1 MDVAPV
7 SFIKGSDSLIEGL
20 AIPFSGP
27 LPGGKDIHREKFTKS
42 TDFALDWFPEGRPL
56 LYEHGL
62 DGAIKMVPAGRQTDH
77 EFDPDEGIW
86 ARGQLDTSAKYH
98 RAMKRLLEAGALYFS
113 SGTMDH
119 LARKKSA
126 TGEITK
132 WPWVE
137 LTLTPAPANMTAV
150 ARSVKS
156 VELIDHLD
164 AAGIDIP
171 SGLVASALKALDDLE
186 AEIYDEDDEG
196 LRAGLK
202 FADNADR
209 LLADVE
215 AFRTRTGDLTALR
228 AKSGRVLSGAT
239 RERLARHPGSLRE
252 LADDLDQLLSE
263 ADAEKA
269 AKSSSIQSVM
279 IEAERERSRALGV
292 TI

>member
-1 MDVAPV
+1 MDVEPV
-7 SFIKGSDSLIEGL
+7 SFIKGSGSLIEGL
-20 AIPFSGP
+20 AIPFGGP
-27 LPGGKDIHREKFTKS
+27 FGGRDIHRETFTKS
-42 TDFALDWFPEGRPL
+42 TDFAFDWFPTGRPL

-62 DGAIKMVPAGRQTDH
+62 DGAIKTVPTGRQTEH
-77 EFDPDEGIW
+77 EFDPDEGVW
-86 ARGQLDTSAKYH
+86 ARGQLDVSAKYH
-98 RAMKRLLEAGALYFS
+98 KAVKRLLEAGKLYFS
-113 SGTMDH
+113 SGTMEH

-126 TGEITK
+126 TGEITS

-137 LTLTPAPANMTAV
+137 LTLTPTPANTDAV
-150 ARSVKS
+150 TRAVKS
-156 VELIDHLD
+156 VDLITHLD
-164 AAGIDIP
+164 DAGIDIP

-186 AEIYDEDDEG
+186 ADYEEEDDEG

-215 AFRTRTGDLTALR
+215 AFRSRTGDIAALR

-269 AKSSSIQSVM
+269 SKSIQSVM

-292 TI
+292 IV